1 MGNLEALPELIGI
14 KVRCHSQCIPGPE
27 GPESQPELPEAR
39 VSPEALGRPLERAF
53 GHSLRRLSGN
63 KLILGVEDSQA
74 HVSGQ
79 IFGSGGLAGSCVWTE

>member
-1 MGNLEALPELIGI
+1 MTLLRRLAGRQAKVRDKNISEHKLMGNLEALPELIGI

-53 GHSLRRLSGN
+53 GHSLRRLW
-63 KLILGVEDSQA
+63 K
-74 HVSGQ
+74 
-79 IFGSGGLAGSCVWTE
+79 